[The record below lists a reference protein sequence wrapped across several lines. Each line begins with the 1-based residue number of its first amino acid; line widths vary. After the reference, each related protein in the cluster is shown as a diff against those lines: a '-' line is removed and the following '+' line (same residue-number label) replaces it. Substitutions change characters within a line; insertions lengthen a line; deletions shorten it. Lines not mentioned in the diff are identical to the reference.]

1 MPLGGGSIVLD
12 GQGVPQA
19 MTNAILQTH
28 MLLPIEEIAR
38 KLRCCRPNTSPLAHS
53 ARSLNSICSNNPAF
67 PVRGKLILVT
77 ATTPTTSGEGKTVVS
92 IGLAQG
98 LERIGLKSI

>member
-1 MPLGGGSIVLD
+1 MN
-12 GQGVPQA
+12 
-19 MTNAILQTH
+19 NAILQTH

-38 KLRCCRPNTSPLAHS
+38 KL
-53 ARSLNSICSNNPAF
+53 SLLPAEYEPIGAFGAKLKLDLLENPAF
-67 PVRGKLILVT
+67 PVRGKLIIVT

-98 LERIGLKSI
+98 LERIGLKVHPHFA